1 MRFLRFSG
9 ALLLWTLASPA
20 AGQGQGE
27 VVFGDATAASPAE
40 IVFLPAAL
48 APSSSA
54 VGPVRARRE
63 WSGLP
68 REITPEVA
76 PRVTALP
83 APPAAL
89 ARWRWYS
96 TWGVAIGGAVGLA
109 YGLATDDDSAFLDL
123 SPVIEMVIGAGIG
136 FFAGTA
142 VYLVDSAR

>member
-1 MRFLRFSG
+1 MRFLCFSG
-9 ALLLWTLASPA
+9 ALLLWTLASPV

-27 VVFGDATAASPAE
+27 VVFGDATASSPAE

-48 APSSSA
+48 ARSSSA
-54 VGPVRARRE
+54 PGPVRTRRE

-68 REITPEVA
+68 REVA
-76 PRVTALP
+76 PETVPGTTAFP
-83 APPAAL
+83 TPPANL

-96 TWGVAIGGAVGLA
+96 TWGVAIGGAFGLA

-123 SPVIEMVIGAGIG
+123 SPVIEMAIGAGIG